1 MMVMELII
9 GHRGN
14 LRIKRGD
21 ESKAVSCPFR
31 EDTPCGDWCALFG
44 EPEDYGTALSVCLA
58 KLRGKVEDLRN
69 VLAPQRS
76 AHVLKCAAC
85 GLRVTPQTYLQHF
98 QQKHPEYKM
107 VIEQVKPKGPY
118 AINYLRTRYS
128 CGVCGKGVPNY
139 GELVR
144 SHRHQAEGA
153 K

>member
-1 MMVMELII
+1 MMMELII

-44 EPEDYGTALSVCLA
+44 EPEDSGTVLSVCLV
-58 KLRGKVEDLRN
+58 KLRGTVEDLRN
-69 VLAPQRS
+69 ILAPQRS
-76 AHVLKCAAC
+76 AHGLKCAAC
-85 GLRVTPQTYLQHF
+85 VLRVTPQTYLPHF
-98 QQKHPEYKM
+98 QQEHPEYKM
-107 VIEQVKPKGPY
+107 VIEQVKPKSPY
-118 AINYLRTRYS
+118 ASNYLSNRYS

-144 SHRHQAEGA
+144 NHRHQAEGA